1 MRKTEFIKEKL
12 NEWYRDL
19 EVEFVD
25 EIGSNIDLSLEFYTY
40 DATGNICIVSKETVT
55 GEPYAR
61 LTVNVGKV
69 ADNEVVADT
78 NNFPLAGVILS
89 EYGIAEN
96 TYKRIQS
103 GFCSYPI
110 YRLIGV

>member
-1 MRKTEFIKEKL
+1 MRKTELIKEKL
-12 NEWYRDL
+12 NQWYRDL

-25 EIGSNIDLSLEFYTY
+25 EFGSNIDLSLEFYTY
-40 DATGNICIVSKETVT
+40 DATGNICIVSKDIVT

-61 LTVNVGKV
+61 LTVNAGKV

-78 NNFPLAGVILS
+78 NNFPLAGLILS

-96 TYKRIQS
+96 TYKSIRS